1 MQKLT
6 AGQSIENKSHGMLR
20 TKETTMLNPS
30 ERFRDDGG
38 RETER
43 F

>member
-6 AGQSIENKSHGMLR
+6 VGQSTENKSHGMLR
-20 TKETTMLNPS
+20 TKETIKLNPS
-30 ERFRDDGG
+30 KRLRDDGR